1 MHSSQSPITGG
12 NLFFKQRATQAIIS
26 SGNTGILAGQE
37 KAFQGEILVQQ
48 AGSLKNS
55 RTHLGTNLSQ
65 RKGVRPGLKP
75 LSRGSGVQWYLNT

>member
-37 KAFQGEILVQQ
+37 KAFQG
-48 AGSLKNS
+48 
-55 RTHLGTNLSQ
+55 
-65 RKGVRPGLKP
+65 
-75 LSRGSGVQWYLNT
+75 